1 MVGEGVRPEDA
12 VGRPRGRV
20 HRDLLTFGQAA
31 VCNPRPKAK
40 RLSGWTI
47 AALVAGIW
55 LWGQIFGFG
64 ETETADTERPK
75 PSAPAPAAP

>member
-1 MVGEGVRPEDA
+1 M
-12 VGRPRGRV
+12 
-20 HRDLLTFGQAA
+20 
-31 VCNPRPKAK
+31 CNPRPKAK

-55 LWGQIFGFG
+55 LWGQIFGLG